1 MLRRAAVPAAP
12 PLHTEPG
19 RSAMATGAAL
29 PSVVLLLL
37 VRLRSGAMPWG
48 LSRLVRGE
56 RALGQVPG
64 LRFARV
70 LGSGRDGGFGLA
82 PGFDH
87 QGLIAFFDDEDGAR
101 AFAEAAPL
109 MHAYRDHASESLLAL
124 LRATS
129 CRGSWSGT
137 SLAVTAP
144 PQVNA
149 PMAALTRASIR
160 LRHAA
165 RFWRHAPATHEGIAR
180 ADGCRLAV
188 GLGEAPLLRQAT
200 FSFWDNAQAMDA
212 YARSGA
218 HLAAIQGAHQ
228 QGWFSESMF
237 VRFAPISI
245 EGEWHGRTYA
255 HPRSGFAAPLPAG
268 TASGLAE
275 PVSPPSPGR
284 PW

>member
-12 PLHTEPG
+12 SLHTEPG
-19 RSAMATGAAL
+19 RGLSAAAAMQ
-29 PSVVLLLL
+29 PTVALLLL
-37 VRLRSGAMPWG
+37 VRLRSSAVPWG

-56 RALGQVPG
+56 RAMGHVSG

-87 QGLIAFFDDEDGAR
+87 QGLIGFFDDEGSAR
-101 AFAEAAPL
+101 AFAEDAVV
-109 MHAYRDHASESLLAL
+109 MRAYRDHARESLLAL

-129 CRGSWSGT
+129 CRGSWGGA

-144 PQVNA
+144 PQADA

-165 RFWRHAPATHEGIAR
+165 RFWRHAPATHDGIAR
-180 ADGCRLAV
+180 AEGCRLAV

-200 FSFWDNAQAMDA
+200 FSLWDNAQAMDA

-218 HLAAIQGAHQ
+218 HLVAIQGAYQ

-237 VRFAPISI
+237 VRFAPIEI
-245 EGEWHGRTYA
+245 EGEWHGRT
-255 HPRSGFAAPLPAG
+255 FA
-268 TASGLAE
+268 
-275 PVSPPSPGR
+275 
-284 PW
+284 